1 MNKPTVQDIF
11 RRFYPAYLEKYSPS
25 PEQAKAVRNILNCK
39 TRAYGANIS
48 VCEDCGAVQIHY
60 NSCRNRCCPMCQAI
74 PKEIWMD
81 ARREDVLDAPYFHL
95 VFTVPDILNPV
106 IYSNQKLLYDTL
118 YHAASATIQELTSDP
133 KHLGA
138 SVGYICILHTW
149 GSEMNF
155 HPHIHTILLGG
166 GLTPKNEWK
175 DNGTEF
181 FLPIWAI
188 SKVFRGKYMDELK
201 NLWNTDQLE
210 FHGTAE
216 KYRNHYELRKII
228 YVFLTIFLYLLKC
241 PQSLILSALRAFCF
255 CGKPHI
261 SRSIFLYFLYQ
272 TWLKSW

>member
-1 MNKPTVQDIF
+1 
-11 RRFYPAYLEKYSPS
+11 
-25 PEQAKAVRNILNCK
+25 
-39 TRAYGANIS
+39 
-48 VCEDCGAVQIHY
+48 
-60 NSCRNRCCPMCQAI
+60 
-74 PKEIWMD
+74 MD

-155 HPHIHTILLGG
+155 HPHIHMILLGG

-216 KYRNHYELRKII
+216 KYRNHYEFKEIIAEKIQQVKQTEANKEACVEPYIRVRQHASFVMQAMRLMRLI
-228 YVFLTIFLYLLKC
+228 YV
-241 PQSLILSALRAFCF
+241 
-255 CGKPHI
+255 
-261 SRSIFLYFLYQ
+261 
-272 TWLKSW
+272 